1 MTSKMAQDGPRWLK
15 MAPKMPQEAPRPPQ
29 NDTKWTRSFPR
40 RPPKRPN
47 SLKNLRETN
56 EICILTVS
64 LPMAIRGLKM
74 APRWPKRA
82 PRGAQ
87 ESPKTA
93 PRAPKNAPR
102 APQEGSKRRSLGL
115 PRGGANWGPPRL
127 GPPLAPK
134 TAQTGPTQRQQRSN
148 MGVQGHPRGAREGP
162 PKTSYIIPTAPGMM
176 SLAQLGALAR
186 PQRWPRTSPDDPKRA
201 PRETPKGSG
210 EVPQKGPQRY
220 NTTGQW
226 YDIVGGRWLWAL
238 WGPSWAFSGSL
249 PQPHRGH
256 CKALDTTNGVSRRGP
271 KE

>member
-1 MTSKMAQDGPRWLK
+1 MIFAFSPFRFRWPSEASRWLQDGPRG
-15 MAPKMPQEAPRPPQ
+15 PQER
-29 NDTKWTRSFPR
+29 
-40 RPPKRPN
+40 
-47 SLKNLRETN
+47 
-56 EICILTVS
+56 
-64 LPMAIRGLKM
+64 
-74 APRWPKRA
+74 PKRA
-82 PRGAQ
+82 PR
-87 ESPKTA
+87 
-93 PRAPKNAPR
+93 R
-102 APQEGSKRRSLGL
+102 PQERPRTLQERPKRVPRDDLWGS
-115 PRGGANWGPPRL
+115 RGGAL

-256 CKALDTTNGVSRRGP
+256 CKALDTANGVSRRGP